1 MSTPPTTSDLR
12 KQYATK
18 IAQYDAAVTA
28 ALATDDASKLAT
40 IRALNQE
47 ISKILESMLADL
59 TMKGDDKTIGAQRS
73 QLLANLN
80 RIQRDYNGLSEKTD
94 TLELLRRIREGETG
108 VNREQL
114 MMYLFGFFLIC
125 VGILAMSIFG
135 TSVQNI
141 DATPA
146 RTMMPPSTAPFV

>member
-12 KQYATK
+12 KQYTAK
-18 IAQYDAAVTA
+18 IAQYDAAVAA
-28 ALATDDASKLAT
+28 ALATNDASKLAE
-40 IRALNQE
+40 IRTLNQE
-47 ISKILESMLADL
+47 ISNVLESMLADL
-59 TMKGDDKTIGAQRS
+59 TMNGDDKTIGAQRS

-94 TLELLRRIREGETG
+94 SLELLRRIREGETG
-108 VNREQL
+108 ASRDEL

-125 VGILAMSIFG
+125 IGILAMSIFG

-146 RTMMPPSTAPFV
+146 RTMMPPSTAPLV